1 MAKWQPMLSG
11 LLLKY
16 IRRFFKLTPLPCK
29 IFLEPPLKIMVI
41 FNNLFFIIF
50 TCTITCLSYDIS
62 KLQITS
68 SIVFFFFCLILVDEL
83 LEY

>member
-16 IRRFFKLTPLPCK
+16 IRRFFKLTPLPRK

-41 FNNLFFIIF
+41 F
-50 TCTITCLSYDIS
+50 
-62 KLQITS
+62 
-68 SIVFFFFCLILVDEL
+68 
-83 LEY
+83 